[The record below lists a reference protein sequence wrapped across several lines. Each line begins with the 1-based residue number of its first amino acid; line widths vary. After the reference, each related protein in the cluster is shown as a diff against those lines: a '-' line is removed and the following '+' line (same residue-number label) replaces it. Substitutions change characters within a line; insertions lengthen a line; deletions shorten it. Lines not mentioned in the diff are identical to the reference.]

1 MKSFLD
7 VFQSLLIWV
16 MENMNSL
23 SLQILVAMAIM
34 FLFMLGYVSHSLLG
48 NNNPVEEVAEQL
60 LKDDYGVE
68 VEFSGK

>member
-1 MKSFLD
+1 MKSFLI
-7 VFQSLLIWV
+7 LLQFLCVEVIKK
-16 MENMNSL
+16 MNNL

-34 FLFMLGYVSHSLLG
+34 LLFMLGYVSHSLLG

-68 VEFSGK
+68 VEFSRK

>member
-1 MKSFLD
+1 MKSFLI
-7 VFQSLLIWV
+7 LLQVLCVEVIKK
-16 MENMNSL
+16 MSNL

-34 FLFMLGYVSHSLLG
+34 LLFMLGYVSHSLLG